1 MGWREGG
8 GEIGNGGVEGRLVL
22 KTHRPDQT
30 RPDQD
35 SVHCVLL
42 SWTVVRFLAVWLF
55 DDRSFASSQVNKN
68 PKIKF
73 SLSRKRVST
82 CYYKADYSQCV
93 CVFVCLFSIF
103 ARLKSEED
111 SGKEEKT
118 IRGHVVA

>member
-1 MGWREGG
+1 MEGGRRG

-73 SLSRKRVST
+73 SLSLSLSQASVDLLLQSGLFSVRVR
-82 CYYKADYSQCV
+82 
-93 CVFVCLFSIF
+93 VCLFVF
-103 ARLKSEED
+103 NFCKT
-111 SGKEEKT
+111 EK
-118 IRGHVVA
+118 